1 MFFNIVVFVFVVLKY
16 TDWDIDLFKM
26 LSCFAGCYYVLFLE
40 SQFFLVYSQ
49 EQLNFNLNHI

>member
-1 MFFNIVVFVFVVLKY
+1 MVFEFVVLKY

-26 LSCFAGCYYVLFLE
+26 LSCFAGRYYMLFLV
-40 SQFFLVYSQ
+40 SHFFLVYSQ